1 MNAISELPTFN
12 WNTPESIHALKGAY
26 DATTKGSWW
35 AEVSLTK
42 PSVSITGDGLRSVV
56 ARLDE
61 NSLCL
66 EHGGS
71 ALGNALFIARAHEM
85 MPFLLACVEL
95 AQQAAAGDLVDD
107 ALREKA
113 QRLFD

>member
-1 MNAISELPTFN
+1 MNTVSDPVFWI
-12 WNTPESIHALKGAY
+12 TPESIHALRCAF
-26 DATTKGSWW
+26 DATTKGSWH
-35 AEVSLTK
+35 AEASMTK
-42 PSVSITGDGLRSVV
+42 PTISITGNGLRSVV

-61 NSLCL
+61 NGLCH